1 MEISRPQLESQDCP
15 SWHLPSLS
23 SASHSSSSHSSGT
36 NGASPTNGC
45 RRARGRAT
53 LFQQST
59 EWPNNQCVQDCGVKI
74 RTPPATCGRCFQVK
88 AAHGGT
94 SETMSCPP
102 KEKGPS
108 LRLLGLHTPAIPSP
122 VALSQAF
129 RIPSSTSLVGPVS
142 FVVVQSFCALQE
154 EDPAFG
160 CNRFRFECDA
170 AWKCP
175 WFLPEL
181 MQLTTRS
188 PYREEQPREPS
199 VQS

>member
-102 KEKGPS
+102 KEKGLSLPRHKVHCSTWHLPS
-108 LRLLGLHTPAIPSP
+108 LSSASHPSSSHSSGTNSLLQ
-122 VALSQAF
+122 ALSRALF
-129 RIPSSTSLVGPVS
+129 RIPSSILTSFSFGCVFKKRTPFTSLIG
-142 FVVVQSFCALQE
+142 
-154 EDPAFG
+154 G
-160 CNRFRFECDA
+160 
-170 AWKCP
+170 
-175 WFLPEL
+175 
-181 MQLTTRS
+181 
-188 PYREEQPREPS
+188 
-199 VQS
+199 